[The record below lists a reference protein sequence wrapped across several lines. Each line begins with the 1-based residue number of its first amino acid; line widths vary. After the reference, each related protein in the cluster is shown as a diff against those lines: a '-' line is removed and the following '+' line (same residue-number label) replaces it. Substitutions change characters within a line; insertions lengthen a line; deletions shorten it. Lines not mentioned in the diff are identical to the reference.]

1 MSTLNS
7 RTTAGPLANPEREAL
22 LGRVLAPAP
31 VFTLHHRDDAE
42 REQVERF
49 VGERFQRD
57 YGADIHEFMP
67 DLLSMRCLNSFSGV
81 IGMRRAAGATL
92 FLEQYLDCPIEQLLA
107 DVSGQ
112 AIARRD
118 VVEIGNLVAGRKGPS
133 QFVFLIMATLL
144 HEAGIRWITFT
155 ATRSL
160 ANNLGK
166 LGFPM
171 LKLADASCACLP
183 EAAAEEWGSYY
194 HTQPCVYA
202 GSLEGAMVIARRRPL
217 FRKAMAVYRRRIRQ
231 LALDFRG

>member
-1 MSTLNS
+1 MSTLHS
-7 RTTAGPLANPEREAL
+7 ITSASSLASPEREAL

-31 VFTLHHRDDAE
+31 VFTLHHHDDAE
-42 REQVERF
+42 RAQVEGF
-49 VGERFQRD
+49 VAERFQRD

-67 DLLSMRCLNSFSGV
+67 DLLSMRCLNSYSGV

-92 FLEQYLDCPIEQLLA
+92 FLEQYLDCPVETLLSE
-107 DVSGQ
+107 VSGQ

-118 VVEIGNLVAGRKGPS
+118 IVEIGNLVAGRKGPS

-155 ATRSL
+155 ATRAL
-160 ANNLGK
+160 ANNLAK

-171 LKLADASCACLP
+171 LKLAEASSDCLP
-183 EAAAEEWGSYY
+183 ETEAQEWGSYY

-202 GSLEGAMVIARRRPL
+202 GSLEGAMAIVRRRPL
-217 FRKAMAVYRRRIRQ
+217 FRKAMAMYRRQIRQ
-231 LALDFRG
+231 LAQEFRG